1 MIKEFYEENNAILDV
16 YTKAIAKVHRQHHP
30 EVFQVRQVYEQIQ
43 KKIREGNLD
52 VKDEFKKL
60 RDLTGNYAIPND
72 VCDAFR
78 ATYALLATFDKIVLQ

>member
-16 YTKAIAKVHRQHHP
+16 YTKAIAKVHGQHHP

-78 ATYALLATFDKIVLQ
+78 ATYTLLATFDKIVLQ